1 MKTITALAVAAVL
14 AIGGTAT
21 ASAMP
26 ATSSDSPQAQVSCRY
41 ASIGGKRKC
50 IARGQF
56 CARAY
61 QRDYRRY
68 GYSCS
73 KRDRNGRYHL
83 T

>member
-1 MKTITALAVAAVL
+1 MNHRRIAAAIAALALVGAAPTASSADPAVH
-14 AIGGTAT
+14 AACTSARIGG
-21 ASAMP
+21 
-26 ATSSDSPQAQVSCRY
+26 QH
-41 ASIGGKRKC
+41 KC

-56 CARAY
+56 CARSH

-83 T
+83 V

>member
-1 MKTITALAVAAVL
+1 MRRRVIALAVAASL
-14 AIGGTAT
+14 AGAIPVAFAET
-21 ASAMP
+21 SAG
-26 ATSSDSPQAQVSCRY
+26 SGPQAQAACRS
-41 ASIGGKRKC
+41 ATIGGRHKC

-56 CARAY
+56 CAHRY

-73 KRDRNGRYHL
+73 KLDRNGRYHL